1 MIANLLGS
9 WQLKVAV
16 LALAFLAGW
25 KVNGWRLAAE
35 KAAAEE
41 ARQARIDAYRE
52 EEAKSAALLEKRLKE
67 LRANEKVIE
76 RERIK
81 LVDRP
86 VYSNECLDDDGLQ
99 LIERARKGKSDT
111 SKSSGEVSGAK

>member
-9 WQLKVAV
+9 WQLKAAVVAV
-16 LALAFLAGW
+16 AFLMGW
-25 KVNGWRLAAE
+25 QVNGWRLAAE
-35 KAAAEE
+35 QAAAQE
-41 ARQARIDAYRE
+41 ARQAMIDAFRE
-52 EEAKSAALLEKRLKE
+52 EEAKAAIVLEKRLKE

-86 VYSNECLDDDGLQ
+86 VYNNECLDDDGLQ
-99 LIERARKGKSDT
+99 LIERARKGKSDAG
-111 SKSSGEVSGAK
+111 KPAGEVSGAK

>member
-1 MIANLLGS
+1 MISSIIGS

-16 LALAFLAGW
+16 LLVAFLAGW
-25 KVNGWRLAAE
+25 QINGWRLAAE

-41 ARQARIDAYRE
+41 ARQAMIDAYRE
-52 EEAKSAALLEKRLKE
+52 EEARAAAVLEKRLKE

-76 RERIK
+76 RERIQ
-81 LVDRP
+81 LVNRP
-86 VYSNECLDDDGLQ
+86 VYSNECLDSDGLQ

-111 SKSSGEVSGAK
+111 GESSGDMSGAK

>member
-1 MIANLLGS
+1 MITSILGS

-16 LALAFLAGW
+16 LLIAFLAGW
-25 KVNGWRLAAE
+25 QVNGWRLAAE
-35 KAAAEE
+35 KATAEE
-41 ARQARIDAYRE
+41 ARQAMIDAFRE
-52 EEAKSAALLEKRLKE
+52 EEAKAAAVLEQKLKE

-86 VYSNECLDDDGLQ
+86 VYSNECLDTDGLQ

-111 SKSSGEVSGAK
+111 NESSREMSGAK